1 MYVCIYIYI
10 YIYIY
15 LCYLYN
21 IYTCIYV
28 HICLF
33 ILHIYIYIIQQN
45 HIKNFQCRDSEI
57 NIKNITMH
65 AITQN

>member
-1 MYVCIYIYI
+1 MYVCMYIYI

-15 LCYLYN
+15 VVYIIYIHAYMYIYVYLY
-21 IYTCIYV
+21 Y
-28 HICLF
+28 
-33 ILHIYIYIIQQN
+33 IYIYIIQQN